1 MIRVK
6 FFAGNNDELIE
17 REFETM
23 DEETVTDLLLEN
35 GTLSDEQAE
44 ELLSAIQT
52 AEQDILDLISS
63 RGWADRNE
71 VLETYAK
78 NFGLNFFDLD
88 DFEPDPELLDT
99 IDSSTAQQYFIFP
112 LEDNGTHVRFA
123 VSDPPDIR
131 FRDDLEAILQRSLE
145 FALVDPE
152 PLEELITQHYGAS
165 MDDIDE
171 VLRELGEDQ
180 MEYVDDPG
188 DSEEEIAQLEEQAE
202 EAPVIKLVNRIILD
216 AVQQGTSDIHIE
228 PLENRLRIRYRIDG
242 VCHESHEPP
251 KRLQGAIISRLKIM
265 SGMDIAERR
274 IPQDGRIKMKIMG
287 KELDFRVNSLPGIH
301 GESVVLRILDKESV
315 QLGLEQIGFL
325 PDLKAQFDQLIHR
338 PNGIILVTGP
348 TGSGKT
354 TTLYSALQEINTP
367 DRKLITI
374 ENPVEYQLEGINQM
388 QVNEDIG
395 LDFSLGLRSI
405 LRQSPDVILVGEI
418 RDVETAEIA
427 IRAALTGH
435 LVFSTLHTNDA
446 PSAVNR
452 LVDLGVNPY
461 LISSSVQAIMAQRL
475 VRRICDHCIEEYEP
489 EPEYIERVGF
499 PQEDVEE
506 TTFYRGAGC
515 EECDQTGYSGRTAI
529 FEMMVSNE
537 TLKRMILEGASTNNL
552 REQAVENGMRT
563 LRKDGFV
570 KVKTGQTSL
579 MEVARVT
586 QAHGTA
592 AAAV

>member
-1 MIRVK
+1 M
-6 FFAGNNDELIE
+6 
-17 REFETM
+17 M
-23 DEETVTDLLLEN
+23 DVETVTNLLLEK
-35 GTLSDEQAE
+35 DEITENQAE
-44 ELLSAIQT
+44 ELANAVET
-52 AEQDILDLISS
+52 TGQDVLKLISK
-63 RGWADRNE
+63 RGWMDRKE
-71 VLETYAK
+71 LLDTYAT
-78 NFGLNFFDLD
+78 NFGLDFFDLD
-88 DFEPDPELLDT
+88 DFEPEPELVDT
-99 IDSSTAQQYFIFP
+99 LDSSTAQQYFIFP
-112 LEDNGTHVRFA
+112 LEENGTSLRFA
-123 VSDPPDIR
+123 VSEPPDIR
-131 FRDDLEAILQRSLE
+131 LTDDLEAILERPLE
-145 FALVDPE
+145 FSLVDSE
-152 PLEELITQHYGAS
+152 QLEELITQHYGAS

-171 VLRELGEDQ
+171 VLTELGEDE
-180 MEYVDDPG
+180 MEYVEQGESD
-188 DSEEEIAQLEEQAE
+188 EEIAQLEQQAE
-202 EAPVIKLVNRIILD
+202 EAPVIKLVNRIIMD
-216 AVQQGTSDIHIE
+216 AVQEGTSDIHIE
-228 PLENRLRIRYRIDG
+228 PLEHRLRIRYRIDG
-242 VCHESHEPP
+242 VCHEFHEPP

-274 IPQDGRIKMKIMG
+274 VPQDGRIKMKMMG

-325 PDLKAQFDQLIHR
+325 PDLKAQFDQLIRR

-388 QVNEDIG
+388 QVNEEIG
-395 LDFSLGLRSI
+395 LDFALGLRSL

-427 IRAALTGH
+427 IRSALTGH

-452 LVDLGVNPY
+452 LIDLGVNPY

-475 VRRICDHCIEEYEP
+475 VRRICDNCIEKYEP
-489 EPEYIERVGF
+489 DPGYIERVGF
-499 PQEDVEE
+499 PRDDVDD
-506 TTFYRGAGC
+506 TTFYQGVGC
-515 EECDQTGYSGRTAI
+515 EECDETGYSGRTAI

-537 TLKRMILEGASTNNL
+537 TLKRMILEGASTNQL
-552 REQAVENGMRT
+552 RDQAMQDGMRT
-563 LRKDGFV
+563 LRRDGFV
-570 KVKTGQTSL
+570 KVKTGQTTL